1 MYLFFLQ
8 GKCVYRLKK
17 KKERHRHMEGENQLA
32 IIGNRGI
39 VGTEEQCAQRDS
51 ENRGTAGTEER

>member
-1 MYLFFLQ
+1 M
-8 GKCVYRLKK
+8 RLPFEK